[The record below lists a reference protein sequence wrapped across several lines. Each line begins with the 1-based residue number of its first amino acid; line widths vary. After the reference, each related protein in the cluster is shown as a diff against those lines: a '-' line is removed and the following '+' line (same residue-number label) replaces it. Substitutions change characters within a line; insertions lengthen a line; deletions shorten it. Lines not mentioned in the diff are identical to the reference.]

1 MFEHDLTSTFVF
13 TTLSMSKILD
23 IDAQVRTVVS
33 MDLLDRPLALFYD
46 GARARVLDVLF
57 SHTGAQSGRAIAR
70 QADLSPTT
78 VNGALAELFQSGV
91 VSWQRKGRA
100 NLWRLKDDNSVVEQ
114 IRKIAKLQDGAAGKL
129 VVDALGSEPVSVVL
143 FGSAARGE
151 SGSRSDVDI
160 LVIARD
166 RQQGQEFRRKAL
178 ATSAT
183 LRKEIGR
190 QVEIT
195 VIERDLLTKNEISG
209 FIDNV
214 LLDGRTLRGKKLAEL
229 VG

>member
-1 MFEHDLTSTFVF
+1 MTSTFVF

>member
-1 MFEHDLTSTFVF
+1 
-13 TTLSMSKILD
+13 
-23 IDAQVRTVVS
+23 

-46 GARARVLDVLF
+46 GPRARVLDVLF
-57 SHTGAQSGRAIAR
+57 SHTGALSGRAIAR

-78 VNGALAELFQSGV
+78 VNGALAELFHAGV
-91 VSWQRKGRA
+91 VSWQTKGRA
-100 NLWRLKDDNSVVEQ
+100 NLWYLKDDNSVVEQ
-114 IRKIAKLQDGAAGKL
+114 IRKFAKIQDGAAGKL
-129 VVDALGSEPVSVVL
+129 VAEALGSEPVSVVL

-151 SGSRSDVDI
+151 SGSKSDVDI

-178 ATSAT
+178 AASSS
-183 LRKEIGR
+183 LRKVVGR

-195 VIERDLLTKNEISG
+195 VIERDSITKNEISR